1 MSTKTSLLLA
11 TAGLFAA
18 LALPVSANTVSMG
31 KNNPGSV
38 QKGCSASGDLYFPP
52 NENGVFGCIKAGGNG
67 VVCGGVGKFA
77 KTCSTFAKPQ
87 TRGHLPTQAQ
97 VSKKGTT
104 LQAK

>member
-1 MSTKTSLLLA
+1 MFTRKSLILA
-11 TAGLFAA
+11 TAGW
-18 LALPVSANTVSMG
+18 LAGLILPLSANTVSLG
-31 KNNPGSV
+31 KNNPGTV
-38 QKGCSASGDLYFPP
+38 KGGCSATGDLYFPP
-52 NENGVFGCIKAGGNG
+52 NQNGVFGCIKASGNG

-97 VSKKGTT
+97 VSKVGTK